1 MEKIHPRKKKLL
13 EFIKTLSEQ
22 KNIEYGFNLMGYGEC
37 LDSYCDYKL
46 KNLASFS
53 CRWSEVTDVELFSYN
68 TEDDDPDAYTVIF
81 KF

>member
-22 KNIEYGFNLMGYGEC
+22 KNVEYGFNLMDYDDC
-37 LDSYCDYKL
+37 LDNDYGYKL
-46 KNLASFS
+46 KDLASLR
-53 CRWSEVTDVELFSYN
+53 CNWSAVSDVELFSYN
-68 TEDDDPDAYTVIF
+68 TEDNDPDAYTIIF